1 MKKKVMKK
9 KVLIELR
16 YANDNAFC
24 RSYVCDENDIPK
36 VGDKIFL
43 LVSYGTVV
51 SLKKVAGNK
60 VADDYYRCEY
70 DKYDYYLGKVAEGLP
85 NDEWVLDT
93 IKHQN

>member
-9 KVLIELR
+9 NVLIELR

-51 SLKKVAGNK
+51 SLEK
-60 VADDYYRCEY
+60 VADDHYFGNEFG
-70 DKYDYYLGKVAEGLP
+70 KYDYYLCKVKEGFP
-85 NDEWVLDT
+85 NEE
-93 IKHQN
+93 

>member
-51 SLKKVAGNK
+51 SLKKV
-60 VADDYYRCEY
+60 DDNYYEG
-70 DKYDYYLGKVAEGLP
+70 KYDYYLGKVKEGLP
-85 NDEWVLDT
+85 N
-93 IKHQN
+93 

>member
-1 MKKKVMKK
+1 MKK

-43 LVSYGTVV
+43 LVSYGTLV
-51 SLKKVAGNK
+51 SLKKVD
-60 VADDYYRCEY
+60 DDYYQGK
-70 DKYDYYLGKVAEGLP
+70 DGKYDYYLGKVKEGLP
-85 NDEWVLDT
+85 NEE
-93 IKHQN
+93 

>member
-1 MKKKVMKK
+1 MKKKVF
-9 KVLIELR
+9 IELR

-51 SLKKVAGNK
+51 SLEKIAE
-60 VADDYYRCEY
+60 DYYEGKY
-70 DKYDYYLGKVAEGLP
+70 GKYDYYLGKVKEGLP
-85 NDEWVLDT
+85 NEE
-93 IKHQN
+93 